1 MNDVKPSA
9 TATTSTMTVRD
20 DDEET
25 PTTVTVRDDDGATP
39 STAPVDVLVF
49 DMMKQWVQHPE
60 KQFVFGLLE
69 NGAVDLI
76 IPEDSSGVSSVFRE
90 IAFGASNSSDV
101 QQHPSNSSVSLGDI
115 STHVVAGMLLLY
127 SLETCHL

>member
-39 STAPVDVLVF
+39 SSVTVRDDDGETPTTVTVRDDDGATPSTAPVDVLVF

-60 KQFVFGLLE
+60 NNLYLDCWRTVLL
-69 NGAVDLI
+69 I
-76 IPEDSSGVSSVFRE
+76 
-90 IAFGASNSSDV
+90 
-101 QQHPSNSSVSLGDI
+101 
-115 STHVVAGMLLLY
+115 
-127 SLETCHL
+127 